1 MNVGHKKGNLTSLRD
16 IKPGDLC
23 VFDPPNNINSNTNVW
38 YMFEY
43 PFTDKRI
50 RMVGPFDSWETAVI
64 IAIAPSGLGHTTNDG
79 IIVFVHGH
87 IGVMLPG
94 QMRRLK

>member
-23 VFDPPNNINSNTNVW
+23 VFDPPNFAYANTHVW

-43 PFTDKRI
+43 PLTAKRV
-50 RMVGPFDSWETAVI
+50 RMIGPFNSWETVVI
-64 IAIAPSGLGHTTNDG
+64 IAMVPRITNDG
-79 IIVFVHGH
+79 IVVFVRGH
-87 IGVMLPG
+87 VGVALSG